1 MHDVMQAGHAVG
13 LGSAARRLP
22 RVEAQVMVI
31 ATGGDEEDVPR
42 GAPAGH
48 VAGFGDD
55 VEAQEV
61 DIEATHAVD
70 VGRAQMDVADGDARI
85 DRAWA
90 AGDRGNVALRTL
102 R

>member
-1 MHDVMQAGHAVG
+1 MAHVVQAGDAVG

-22 RVEAQVMVI
+22 RVEAEVMVI
-31 ATGGDEEDVPR
+31 AAGGDEEDVAR
-42 GAPAGH
+42 RAPAGH
-48 VAGFGDD
+48 VARLGDD
-55 VEAQEV
+55 VEAEDV
-61 DIEATHAVD
+61 DVEAAHAVD
-70 VGRAQMDVADGDARI
+70 VGRAQVDVADGDARV

>member
-1 MHDVMQAGHAVG
+1 MATWCRPATPSGCGPPPADF
-13 LGSAARRLP
+13 
-22 RVEAQVMVI
+22 QVLKPEVVVI
-31 ATGGDEEDVPR
+31 AAGGDEEDVAR

-48 VAGFGDD
+48 VARLGDD
-55 VEAQEV
+55 VEAEQV
-61 DIEATHAVD
+61 DVEAAHAVD
-70 VGRAQMDVADGDARI
+70 VGRAQVDVADGDARV